1 LFIQEGD
8 RQQSDLAQRLG
19 CHLTRRG
26 SVRTH
31 KSGRTIVPSLYVA
44 GDAAD
49 DARAVVVAAATG
61 AKAAFAIN
69 EELRKEVRA
78 LP

>member
-1 LFIQEGD
+1 
-8 RQQSDLAQRLG
+8 
-19 CHLTRRG
+19 
-26 SVRTH
+26 
-31 KSGRTIVPSLYVA
+31 VPSLYVA

-49 DARAVVVAAATG
+49 DARAVVVAAAAG

-69 EELRKEVRA
+69 EELRKEARR